1 MWWLFLCVRALI
13 ISLCIMNYCITVG
26 PVAGTS
32 GSEAG
37 TIGPVAGAILNG
49 LWLRQV
55 VL

>member
-1 MWWLFLCVRALI
+1 MAGAI
-13 ISLCIMNYCITVG
+13 G